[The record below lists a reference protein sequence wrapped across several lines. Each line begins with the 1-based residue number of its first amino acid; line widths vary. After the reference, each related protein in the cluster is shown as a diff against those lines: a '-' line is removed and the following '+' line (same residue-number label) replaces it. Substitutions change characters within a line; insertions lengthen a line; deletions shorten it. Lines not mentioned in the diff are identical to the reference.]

1 MGHAFFVALFRVD
14 MEELCAHLFQ
24 RVEKTLRRCLEDS
37 SEYSY
42 DATIMQNSPV
52 YCGHFIIINQQMHN
66 LCIYIVILH
75 C

>member
-1 MGHAFFVALFRVD
+1 MHFFVALFRVD

-42 DATIMQNSPV
+42 NATVM
-52 YCGHFIIINQQMHN
+52 
-66 LCIYIVILH
+66 
-75 C
+75 